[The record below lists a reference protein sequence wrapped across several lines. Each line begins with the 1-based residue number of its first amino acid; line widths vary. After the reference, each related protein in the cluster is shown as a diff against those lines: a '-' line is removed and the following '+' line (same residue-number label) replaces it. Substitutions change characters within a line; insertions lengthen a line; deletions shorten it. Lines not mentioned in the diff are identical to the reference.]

1 MLQAE
6 WLVARDHKH
15 KTMPGQL
22 CSCPQPCVP
31 SRMLCKPEEVYKWS
45 HDNVKSKEVTPL
57 VCPALLCAFSN
68 SSLAFFPLIFLS
80 FLVPLG
86 WYHCFGKYHTKLSC
100 SSTIKKDDT
109 CNAQLYWCGGCDPA
123 SSLVASSCGQLFSH
137 MATWA

>member
-57 VCPALLCAFSN
+57 VCPALLCAFSSN
-68 SSLAFFPLIFLS
+68 SLAFFPLIFLS

-100 SSTIKKDDT
+100 SSTIKKM
-109 CNAQLYWCGGCDPA
+109 APA
-123 SSLVASSCGQLFSH
+123 MHNYIGVVVATQPLL
-137 MATWA
+137 WAPSKICENNK